1 MKKDKGNG
9 YGAGTFLD
17 SSLFLSPAYLSLGH
31 RGTSPTVS
39 SCSVQILTM
48 FLGKRQFGKVGRKG
62 EKGKPVRVDDNR
74 FTLTYK
80 ELESRGISQT
90 RATRAF
96 DELLAKGFI
105 EIVHQGGCYD
115 KDKTI
120 YGLADDYT
128 LWRPGHPPI
137 RVRVRD
143 VKRGFQKMPKGMRN
157 TLQVVK
163 ANKI

>member
-9 YGAGTFLD
+9 YGSGTFID

-39 SCSVQILTM
+39 GCSVQMLTL
-48 FLGKRQFGKVGRKG
+48 FLGKRQFDKVGKKG
-62 EKGKPVRVDDNR
+62 VRGKPVRSDDNK

-90 RATRAF
+90 RATRGF

-105 EIVHQGGCYD
+105 KIVHQGGCYD
-115 KDKTI
+115 KDKTV
-120 YGLADDYT
+120 YALTDDYKF
-128 LWRPGHPPI
+128 WRSGHLPV

-143 VKRGFQKMPKGMRN
+143 VERGFQKKKKQRPLK
-157 TLQVVK
+157 VVCQ
-163 ANKI
+163 N